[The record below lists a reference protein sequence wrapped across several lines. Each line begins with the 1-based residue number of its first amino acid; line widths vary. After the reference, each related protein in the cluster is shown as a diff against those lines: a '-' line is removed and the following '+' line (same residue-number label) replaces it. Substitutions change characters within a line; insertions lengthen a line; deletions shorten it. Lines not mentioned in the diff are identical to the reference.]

1 MADFP
6 TLKTG
11 AVVQYPA
18 ERELRFSTEVLQFVD
33 GSEQRFRG
41 YGAPLRRWIVRL
53 ELLEDAELKRLE
65 KFFDALQGA
74 LGNFQFTDPRDG
86 AVYADCSL
94 EEDEMTI
101 EFNAEQQ
108 AKTTLVIRENRT

>member
-11 AVVQYPA
+11 AVMQYPA
-18 ERELRFSTEVLQFVD
+18 ERELGFSTEVLQFVD

-41 YGAPLRRWIVRL
+41 YGTPLRRWIVRL
-53 ELLEDAELKRLE
+53 DLLEDAELKRLE
-65 KFFDALQGA
+65 SFFEAAQGA
-74 LGNFQFTDPRDG
+74 CGSFRFTDPRDG
-86 AVYADCSL
+86 AVYADCGL
-94 EEDEMTI
+94 EKDEMTI

-108 AKTTLVIRENRT
+108 GKTVLLVRENRT

>member
-6 TLKTG
+6 TLKSG
-11 AVVQYPA
+11 AVMQYPA

-41 YGAPLRRWIVRL
+41 YGASMRRWIVRL
-53 ELLEDAELKRLE
+53 DLLEDAELQRLE
-65 KFFDALQGA
+65 TFFDASQGA
-74 LGNFQFTDPRDG
+74 LGTFPFTDPWDG
-86 AVYADCSL
+86 TVYANCSL
-94 EEDEMTI
+94 EEDEMAI

-108 AKTTLVIRENRT
+108 AKTALVIRENRT

>member
-6 TLKTG
+6 TLKSG
-11 AVVQYPA
+11 AVMQYPA
-18 ERELRFSTEVLQFVD
+18 ERELRFSTEVLRFVD

-53 ELLEDAELKRLE
+53 DLLEDVELKRLE
-65 KFFDALQGA
+65 RFFDASQGA
-74 LGNFQFTDPRDG
+74 LGSFPFTDPWDG
-86 AVYADCSL
+86 TVYANCSL
-94 EEDEMTI
+94 EEDEMAV

-108 AKTTLVIRENRT
+108 AKTALVIRENRT

>member
-11 AVVQYPA
+11 AVMQYPA
-18 ERELRFSTEVLQFVD
+18 ERALGFSTEVLNFVD

-41 YGAPLRRWIVRL
+41 WGAPLRRWIVRL
-53 ELLEDAELKRLE
+53 DLLEDAEMKRLE
-65 KFFDALQGA
+65 SFFDASQGA
-74 LGNFQFTDPRDG
+74 NGSFQFTDPRDG
-86 AVYADCSL
+86 TVYENCSL
-94 EEDEMTI
+94 EEDEMAI

-108 AKTTLVIRENRT
+108 GKMVLVVRENRT

>member
-11 AVVQYPA
+11 AVMQYPA

-41 YGAPLRRWIVRL
+41 YGAALRRWMVRL
-53 ELLEDAELKRLE
+53 DLLEDAELKRLE
-65 KFFDALQGA
+65 TFFDASQGA
-74 LGNFQFTDPRDG
+74 LGTFQFTDPWDG
-86 AVYADCSL
+86 TVYADCSL
-94 EEDEMTI
+94 EEDEMAI

-108 AKTTLVIRENRT
+108 ARTALVIRENRT

>member
-11 AVVQYPA
+11 AVLQYPA
-18 ERELRFSTEVLQFVD
+18 ERALEFSTEVLRFVD

-41 YGAPLRRWIVRL
+41 YGAPLRRWMVRL
-53 ELLEDAELKRLE
+53 DLLDDAELKRME
-65 KFFDALQGA
+65 TFFEASQGA
-74 LGNFQFTDPRDG
+74 LGSFQFTDPRDG
-86 AVYADCSL
+86 AVYANCSL

-108 AKTTLVIRENRT
+108 GRTVLVVRENRT

>member
-6 TLKTG
+6 TLRTG
-11 AVVQYPA
+11 AVLQYPA
-18 ERELRFSTEVLQFVD
+18 ERALEFSTEILRFVD

-41 YGAPLRRWIVRL
+41 FGAPLRRWIVRL
-53 ELLEDAELKRLE
+53 DLLDDAELKRLAR
-65 KFFDALQGA
+65 FFDTAQGA
-74 LGNFQFTDPRDG
+74 LGSFQFTDPRDG
-86 AVYADCSL
+86 AVYANCSL

-108 AKTTLVIRENRT
+108 GGTVLVIRENRT